1 MDGGNLFEPSGPVF
15 SEYHVEKVRAPCF
28 MVRDGRMKY
37 VYVHEHGEQLFDLAA
52 DPGEWTNLAGTHDTK
67 EYREMI
73 LERFDPDA
81 IARHGVDSVRR
92 RELIA
97 RAMTLTGTRWDWSPV
112 FDATKQYV
120 R

>member
-1 MDGGNLFEPSGPVF
+1 
-15 SEYHVEKVRAPCF
+15 
-28 MVRDGRMKY
+28 MVRRGNWKY
-37 VYVHEHGEQLFDLAA
+37 IYVHGHGEQLFDVDA
-52 DPGEWTNLAGTHDTK
+52 DPGEWTNLAGEHDTK
-67 EYREMI
+67 EWRDMI

-81 IARHGVDSVRR
+81 IAAHGADSVRR

-97 RAMTLTGTRWDWSPV
+97 RAMAMTTTRWDWSPT